1 MSFVNKNIV
10 SRSGYKWGCGN
21 TQWALSQKFSSLKI
35 SRMDKGEGM
44 MPYST
49 ETPAVRLSLLGNIVQ
64 KLFYIV
70 KFVICSRGQRSRE
83 KKCRYVPSRL
93 YIYIYK
99 CSRKDGNLML
109 SSCKKLTIYL
119 LSGKL
124 IF

>member
-1 MSFVNKNIV
+1 MNLVNKDIV

-21 TQWALSQKFSSLKI
+21 TQWAQSQKFSSLKI
-35 SRMDKGEGM
+35 SRMGKGEGM

-83 KKCRYVPSRL
+83 KNAGMFPRVCI
-93 YIYIYK
+93 YIYIHI

-109 SSCKKLTIYL
+109 S
-119 LSGKL
+119 
-124 IF
+124 